1 MKTLKDVVKE
11 HNPEKVNDKLEG
23 GVYGC
28 PEDYLYLTGHY
39 ASDEC
44 MTGGNGNCN
53 KCWAHPYLTQDGEKE
68 GKEEKND
75 RVKII
80 EGAKIMRNI
89 CKENIRKETVN
100 DCKKCSIYDICF
112 EFDYASLDGS
122 FTPECIG
129 ELPEK

>member
-1 MKTLKDVVKE
+1 MKKLKTLKDVVAKN
-11 HNPEKVNDKLEG
+11 NPECINPHTYVKK
-23 GVYGC
+23 C
-28 PEDYLYLTGHY
+28 PSNYDYLKDHY
-39 ASDEC
+39 
-44 MTGGNGNCN
+44 NGTCEQFINCED
-53 KCWAHPYLTQDGEKE
+53 CWNQPYIPFEDVKT
-68 GKEEKND
+68 D
-75 RVKII
+75 RERII